1 MLRKKWDEQTKLQ
14 LGMLIKNQL
23 DMHVK
28 LNDAVDRAAE
38 ILQAPR
44 STCMNYWQ
52 KELKNLDWSQENP
65 LLSLKKSGD
74 SAGRKP
80 RASDQ
85 AQQRQAEQTQ
95 ALRSLLYRLRTSES
109 RMRELYYQTGVLLNE
124 YASLLK
130 ELAATIDHQG
140 SAEEEQTDLIYS
152 SSQALTAKDL
162 AAGDI
167 VRIHQH
173 IWQDYYYICEIDN
186 DIVYGYK
193 LNKNL
198 RIRRKSKKKI
208 ITQDML
214 QFCKIVQRNVSME
227 EVSSEESDDQES
239 DAKRNAK

>member
-1 MLRKKWDEQTKLQ
+1 
-14 LGMLIKNQL
+14 
-23 DMHVK
+23 
-28 LNDAVDRAAE
+28 
-38 ILQAPR
+38 
-44 STCMNYWQ
+44 
-52 KELKNLDWSQENP
+52 
-65 LLSLKKSGD
+65 
-74 SAGRKP
+74 
-80 RASDQ
+80 
-85 AQQRQAEQTQ
+85 
-95 ALRSLLYRLRTSES
+95 
-109 RMRELYYQTGVLLNE
+109 MRELYYQTGVLLNE

-140 SAEEEQTDLIYS
+140 NAEEEQTDLIYS

>member
-1 MLRKKWDEQTKLQ
+1 
-14 LGMLIKNQL
+14 
-23 DMHVK
+23 
-28 LNDAVDRAAE
+28 
-38 ILQAPR
+38 
-44 STCMNYWQ
+44 
-52 KELKNLDWSQENP
+52 
-65 LLSLKKSGD
+65 
-74 SAGRKP
+74 
-80 RASDQ
+80 
-85 AQQRQAEQTQ
+85 
-95 ALRSLLYRLRTSES
+95 
-109 RMRELYYQTGVLLNE
+109 MRELYYQTGVLLNE

-140 SAEEEQTDLIYS
+140 SAEEEQMDLIYS

-193 LNKNL
+193 LKNKNL

-214 QFCKIVQRNVSME
+214 QFCKIVQRNVSMKKYRLR
-227 EVSSEESDDQES
+227 SQMIRNRMPSEMQNEWNE
-239 DAKRNAK
+239 